1 MVSTIKDIDERAFI
15 AQLASVFGRGKDELK
30 IPAGD
35 DDWAVLEFGGEY
47 LGVTTDM
54 LHQKTD
60 FPDTMTPWQIGWMA
74 AAVNFS
80 DIAAMGGQPL
90 GLLAA
95 LGYPQNMSLE
105 DAGEIA
111 RGMRDCA
118 EFCETSVIGGDVD
131 SHEELTITGTALG
144 RVSRE
149 ELLTRKGAR
158 PGDLICVT
166 ATLGGAG
173 AALEAYLKNMD
184 VDNDFMKPLLEPVP
198 RIAEGRMLAKS
209 GAVTSAMDT
218 SDGLALSLYDLASVN
233 EVGFVLREESLPNS
247 RTAQS
252 SSPAGIFNSSFP
264 LPKTEAS
271 CAINARSSIS
281 FIVDTIETSGNIQ
294 CLISHHISNTNV
306 LVYKIRRHRKMP
318 ESMPADQVPAGQA
331 MIQQVCFS

>member
-30 IPAGD
+30 VPAGD
-35 DDWAVLEFGGEY
+35 DDCAVLEFGGEY
-47 LGVTTDM
+47 LVVTTDM

-80 DIAAMGGQPL
+80 DIAAMGGHPL

-95 LGYPQNMSLE
+95 VGYPQNMSME
-105 DAGEIA
+105 EAGEIA

-118 EFCETSVIGGDVD
+118 EFCGTSVIGGDVD

-144 RVSRE
+144 RVSKE
-149 ELLTRKGAR
+149 ELLTRKGAK
-158 PGDLICVT
+158 PGDLVCVT

-233 EVGFVLREESLPNS
+233 EVGFVLREESLPIDRRVFEIAASEKEALELALYSGGDFELLVTVS
-247 RTAQS
+247 RDMFEALQAESYLTVVGEIVDID
-252 SSPAGIFNSSFP
+252 AGIGLIGKDGANF
-264 LPKTEAS
+264 
-271 CAINARSSIS
+271 AIDRKGYLHMG
-281 FIVDTIETSGNIQ
+281 TS
-294 CLISHHISNTNV
+294 
-306 LVYKIRRHRKMP
+306 
-318 ESMPADQVPAGQA
+318 DQ
-331 MIQQVCFS
+331 I

>member
-15 AQLASVFGRGKDELK
+15 AQLASVFGKGKDELK
-30 IPAGD
+30 VPAGD
-35 DDWAVLEFGGEY
+35 DDCAVLEFGGEY
-47 LGVTTDM
+47 LVVTTDM

-60 FPDTMTPWQIGWMA
+60 FPDTMTPWQIGWMS

-80 DIAAMGGQPL
+80 DIASMGGHPL

-95 LGYPQNMSLE
+95 VGYPKNMSME

-144 RVSRE
+144 RVSKE
-149 ELLTRKGAR
+149 ELLTRKGAK
-158 PGDLICVT
+158 PGDLVCVT
-166 ATLGGAG
+166 GPLGAAG
-173 AALEAYLKNMD
+173 AALEAYLKNID
-184 VDNDFMKPLLEPVP
+184 FDDDFMKPLLEPVP

-233 EVGFVLREESLPNS
+233 DVGFVLREELLPVDRRVFDIASSEKEALDMALYSGGDFELLVTVS
-247 RTAQS
+247 REMFDALQAESYLTVVGEIVDID
-252 SSPAGIFNSSFP
+252 AGIILIGKDGANF
-264 LPKTEAS
+264 
-271 CAINARSSIS
+271 AINRKGYLHIG
-281 FIVDTIETSGNIQ
+281 TSEQI
-294 CLISHHISNTNV
+294 
-306 LVYKIRRHRKMP
+306 
-318 ESMPADQVPAGQA
+318 
-331 MIQQVCFS
+331 

>member
-30 IPAGD
+30 VPAGD
-35 DDWAVLEFGGEY
+35 DDCAVLEFGGEY
-47 LGVTTDM
+47 LVVTTDM
-54 LHQKTD
+54 LHQRTD

-95 LGYPQNMSLE
+95 VGYPPNMSLE
-105 DAGEIA
+105 DSREIA

-144 RVSRE
+144 RVSKE
-149 ELLTRKGAR
+149 GLLTRKGAK
-158 PGDLICVT
+158 PGDLVCVT
-166 ATLGGAG
+166 GTLGAAG
-173 AALEAYLKNMD
+173 AALKAYLKNIYFD
-184 VDNDFMKPLLEPVP
+184 DDFMKPLLEPVP

-233 EVGFVLREESLPNS
+233 DVGFVLREESLPVD
-247 RTAQS
+247 RRVFEIAS
-252 SSPAGIFNSSFP
+252 SKQEALELALYSGGDFELLVTIPRDMFEALQAESYLTVVGETVGIGEGIN
-264 LPKTEAS
+264 LIGKDKTNF
-271 CAINARSSIS
+271 AITRKGYLHIG
-281 FIVDTIETSGNIQ
+281 TSDRI
-294 CLISHHISNTNV
+294 
-306 LVYKIRRHRKMP
+306 
-318 ESMPADQVPAGQA
+318 
-331 MIQQVCFS
+331 

>member
-35 DDWAVLEFGGEY
+35 DDCAVLELGGEC
-47 LGVTTDM
+47 LVVTTDM

-60 FPDTMTPWQIGWMA
+60 FPDTMTLWQIGWMA

-80 DIAAMGGQPL
+80 DIAAMGSQPI
-90 GLLAA
+90 GLLTAV
-95 LGYPQNMSLE
+95 GYPENMSLE
-105 DAGEIA
+105 DAREIA

-118 EFCETSVIGGDVD
+118 EFCDTSVIGGDVD

-144 RVSRE
+144 KAAHGE
-149 ELLTRKGAR
+149 ILTRKGAR
-158 PGDLICVT
+158 PGDLVCVT
-166 ATLGGAG
+166 GTLGAAG

-209 GAVTSAMDT
+209 GVVTSAMDT

-233 EVGFVLREESLPNS
+233 EVGFVLREESLPID
-247 RTAQS
+247 RRVFDIAS
-252 SSPAGIFNSSFP
+252 SEKEVLEMALYSGGDFELLVTVPRDSFKALQAESYLTVVGEIVDIDAGIN
-264 LPKTEAS
+264 LIGKEGANL
-271 CAINARSSIS
+271 AINRKGYLHIG
-281 FIVDTIETSGNIQ
+281 TS
-294 CLISHHISNTNV
+294 
-306 LVYKIRRHRKMP
+306 
-318 ESMPADQVPAGQA
+318 DQ
-331 MIQQVCFS
+331 I

>member
-1 MVSTIKDIDERAFI
+1 MVSTVKDIDERAFI

-30 IPAGD
+30 VPAGD
-35 DDWAVLEFGGEY
+35 DDCAVLEFGGEY
-47 LGVTTDM
+47 LVVTTDM

-90 GLLAA
+90 GLLSAV
-95 LGYPQNMSLE
+95 GYPENMSLE
-105 DAGEIA
+105 YAGEIA

-118 EFCETSVIGGDVD
+118 QFCTTSVIGGDVD

-144 RVSRE
+144 RVSKE
-149 ELLTRKGAR
+149 ELLTRKGAK
-158 PGDLICVT
+158 PGDLVCVI

-173 AALEAYLKNMD
+173 AALEAYLKNID
-184 VDNDFMKPLLEPVP
+184 YDDDFMKPLLEPVP

-233 EVGFVLREESLPNS
+233 KVGFVLKEKSLPIDRRVFEIAASEKEALELALYSGGDFELLVTVS
-247 RTAQS
+247 RDMFKALQAESYLTVVGEVVDID
-252 SSPAGIFNSSFP
+252 AGIN
-264 LPKTEAS
+264 LIGKDG
-271 CAINARSSIS
+271 AIFAI
-281 FIVDTIETSGNIQ
+281 D
-294 CLISHHISNTNV
+294 
-306 LVYKIRRHRKMP
+306 RKGYLHMGK
-318 ESMPADQVPAGQA
+318 SDQ
-331 MIQQVCFS
+331 I

>member
-35 DDWAVLEFGGEY
+35 DDCAVLEFGGEY
-47 LGVTTDM
+47 LVVTTDM

-233 EVGFVLREESLPNS
+233 EVGFVLREESLPIDRRVFEIAASEKEALELALYSGGDFELLVTVS
-247 RTAQS
+247 RDMFEALQAESYLTVVGEIVDID
-252 SSPAGIFNSSFP
+252 AGIGLIGKDGANF
-264 LPKTEAS
+264 
-271 CAINARSSIS
+271 AIDRKGYLHMG
-281 FIVDTIETSGNIQ
+281 TS
-294 CLISHHISNTNV
+294 
-306 LVYKIRRHRKMP
+306 
-318 ESMPADQVPAGQA
+318 DQ
-331 MIQQVCFS
+331 I

>member
-15 AQLASVFGRGKDELK
+15 AQLSSIFGRGNRELSV
-30 IPAGD
+30 PAGD
-35 DDWAVLEFGGEY
+35 DDCAVLEFGGEY
-47 LGVTTDM
+47 LVVTTDM

-95 LGYPQNMSLE
+95 VGYPQNMSLE

-144 RVSRE
+144 RVSKE
-149 ELLTRKGAR
+149 ELLTRKGAK
-158 PGDLICVT
+158 PGDLVCVT
-166 ATLGGAG
+166 GTLGGAG

-184 VDNDFMKPLLEPVP
+184 VDYDFMKPLLEPVP

-233 EVGFVLREESLPNS
+233 EVGFVLREELLPVDRRVS
-247 RTAQS
+247 EIAS
-252 SSPAGIFNSSFP
+252 SEKEALEMALYSGGDFELLVTVSKDMFEALQAESYLTVVGEIVDIDAGISLVGKDGANF
-264 LPKTEAS
+264 
-271 CAINARSSIS
+271 AINRKGYLHIG
-281 FIVDTIETSGNIQ
+281 TS
-294 CLISHHISNTNV
+294 
-306 LVYKIRRHRKMP
+306 
-318 ESMPADQVPAGQA
+318 DQ
-331 MIQQVCFS
+331 I